1 MGLAKN
7 KRQQKIGPFSQSLA
21 LFIICVSLWSAI
33 SSYVFLENHRD
44 INVDTSGGHDINHQD
59 GNCCGPW
66 NCAYY
71 NKKDLLDPPIATLTL
86 EHLASDWQQEPAWN
100 YDGVPILNYTKS
112 NFYIKCHTTKDFQR
126 GTSIKFM
133 PYVNADYLRVV
144 VNKQTIYHNENNLR
158 LVPDN
163 LIDMGVLHFNSTSTN
178 TNVEVVIGVTKVQRS
193 WFMFSWSRIHSSHLH
208 NNNTLHNDVGRGE
221 ADHAFSDIEKIG
233 CGTTPICHGDR
244 AHCPMM
250 EKQGLGS
257 GESPWGLCKSFIPT
271 NSRTRCIVYSFGIR
285 DIYTAELLY
294 GRNGCEVYAFDCT
307 VNHPEQLGPNVTFKP
322 WWYVHISAC
331 PDLFSNDSAN
341 NNNQT
346 SMSCASLSLYVN
358 SLGSGTA
365 ELKLDGKLSNAMQH
379 ASQNSNFMS
388 LPQIIKRL
396 GHESSELTI
405 LKMDCEV
412 SWHCIYFLAFFFCS

>member
-1 MGLAKN
+1 MWGEEKLIMLSQILRRLAVEL
-7 KRQQKIGPFSQSLA
+7 RPFAMEIELIA
-21 LFIICVSLWSAI
+21 LWWRS
-33 SSYVFLENHRD
+33 RD
-44 INVDTSGGHDINHQD
+44 
-59 GNCCGPW
+59 W
-66 NCAYY
+66 AR
-71 NKKDLLDPPIATLTL
+71 
-86 EHLASDWQQEPAWN
+86 E
-100 YDGVPILNYTKS
+100 
-112 NFYIKCHTTKDFQR
+112 
-126 GTSIKFM
+126 
-133 PYVNADYLRVV
+133 
-144 VNKQTIYHNENNLR
+144 
-158 LVPDN
+158 
-163 LIDMGVLHFNSTSTN
+163 
-178 TNVEVVIGVTKVQRS
+178 KV
-193 WFMFSWSRIHSSHLH
+193 
-208 NNNTLHNDVGRGE
+208 
-221 ADHAFSDIEKIG
+221 
-233 CGTTPICHGDR
+233 HGDSVR
-244 AHCPMM
+244 VSYQLTAV
-250 EKQGLGS
+250 QDAL
-257 GESPWGLCKSFIPT
+257 
-271 NSRTRCIVYSFGIR
+271 YSFGIR

-331 PDLFSNDSAN
+331 PDLFSNDCGN

-346 SMSCASLSLYVN
+346 SMCCASLSLYVN